1 MSKSKKSVIIII
13 TAICAFLI
21 ITAALSAGITYSV
34 MNKGNDLSLSGSYSM
49 AGEGTGSKNVLAL
62 SVIDEKNESD
72 GNYKIYRDNKLTQ
85 SGKYVISSDKKSAT
99 LYQYDKPCA
108 MIYINDGKYYYTD
121 STFSPY
127 EITRISDSELEF

>member
-1 MSKSKKSVIIII
+1 MKKKSIIVIL
-13 TAICAFLI
+13 AFLI

-34 MNKGNDLSLSGSYSM
+34 MNKGNDLSLSG
-49 AGEGTGSKNVLAL
+49 TGSKNVLAL
-62 SVIDEKNESD
+62 SVIDEKSESG

-121 STFSPY
+121 SAFSPY

>member
-1 MSKSKKSVIIII
+1 MTMKKKSIIVIL
-13 TAICAFLI
+13 AFLI

-62 SVIDEKNESD
+62 SVIDEKNESG

-99 LYQYDKPCA
+99 LY
-108 MIYINDGKYYYTD
+108 INDGTYYYTD
-121 STFSPY
+121 SAFSPY

>member
-1 MSKSKKSVIIII
+1 MIMKKKSIVVIL
-13 TAICAFLI
+13 ALLI
-21 ITAALSAGITYSV
+21 VTAALSAGITYSV

-62 SVIDEKNESD
+62 SVIDEKSES
-72 GNYKIYRDNKLTQ
+72 GGSYKIYRDNKLMQ

-99 LYQYDKPCA
+99 LYQDGKACGL
-108 MIYINDGKYYYTD
+108 IYINDGKYYYTD

>member
-13 TAICAFLI
+13 SAICVFL
-21 ITAALSAGITYSV
+21 TAALSAGITYSV

-62 SVIDEKNESD
+62 SVIDEKNESG

-99 LYQYDKPCA
+99 LYQNDKPCA

-121 STFSPY
+121 SAFSPY

>member
-1 MSKSKKSVIIII
+1 MKKKSIIVIF
-13 TAICAFLI
+13 AFLI
-21 ITAALSAGITYSV
+21 IAAALSAGITYSV

-62 SVIDEKNESD
+62 SVIDEKNESG

-99 LYQYDKPCA
+99 LYQNDKPCA
-108 MIYINDGKYYYTD
+108 MI
-121 STFSPY
+121 
-127 EITRISDSELEF
+127 

>member
-1 MSKSKKSVIIII
+1 
-13 TAICAFLI
+13 
-21 ITAALSAGITYSV
+21 

-62 SVIDEKNESD
+62 SVIDEKSESG

-121 STFSPY
+121 SAFSPY

>member
-13 TAICAFLI
+13 SAICAFLI
-21 ITAALSAGITYSV
+21 AALSAGITYSV

-62 SVIDEKNESD
+62 SVIDEKNENG

-85 SGKYVISSDKKSAT
+85 SGKYVVSSDKKSAT

>member
-13 TAICAFLI
+13 SAICVFLI
-21 ITAALSAGITYSV
+21 AALSEGITYSV

-62 SVIDEKNESD
+62 SVIDEKNESG

-99 LYQYDKPCA
+99 LYQNDKPCA

-121 STFSPY
+121 SAFSPY

>member
-1 MSKSKKSVIIII
+1 MIMKKKSIIVIL
-13 TAICAFLI
+13 AFLI

-34 MNKGNDLSLSGSYSM
+34 MNKGNDLSLSGSHSM

-62 SVIDEKNESD
+62 SVIDEKNESG

-99 LYQYDKPCA
+99 LYKDDKPCG
-108 MIYINDGKYYYTD
+108 MIYINDGTYYYTD
-121 STFSPY
+121 SAFSPY

>member
-13 TAICAFLI
+13 SAICVFLI
-21 ITAALSAGITYSV
+21 AALSAVITYSV

-62 SVIDEKNESD
+62 SVIDEKNESS

-99 LYQYDKPCA
+99 LYQNDKPCA

-121 STFSPY
+121 SAFSPY

>member
-1 MSKSKKSVIIII
+1 MII
-13 TAICAFLI
+13 A
-21 ITAALSAGITYSV
+21 AALSAGITYSV

-62 SVIDEKNESD
+62 SVIDEKNESG

-99 LYQYDKPCA
+99 LYQNDKPCA

-121 STFSPY
+121 SAFSPY

>member
-13 TAICAFLI
+13 SAICVFLI
-21 ITAALSAGITYSV
+21 AALSAGITYSV

-62 SVIDEKNESD
+62 SVIDEKNESG

-85 SGKYVISSDKKSAT
+85 SG
-99 LYQYDKPCA
+99 
-108 MIYINDGKYYYTD
+108 
-121 STFSPY
+121 TFVHSGLP
-127 EITRISDSELEF
+127 ILVLCLF

>member
-1 MSKSKKSVIIII
+1 MKKKSIIVIL
-13 TAICAFLI
+13 AFLI

-49 AGEGTGSKNVLAL
+49 AGEGTGSKNVFAL
-62 SVIDEKNESD
+62 SVIDEKSESG

-85 SGKYVISSDKKSAT
+85 SGKYVISSDKKSVT

-121 STFSPY
+121 SAFSPY

>member
-13 TAICAFLI
+13 SAICVFLI
-21 ITAALSAGITYSV
+21 AALSAGITYSV

-62 SVIDEKNESD
+62 SVIDEKNESG

-99 LYQYDKPCA
+99 LYKDDKPCA

-121 STFSPY
+121 SAFSPY

>member
-1 MSKSKKSVIIII
+1 MKKKSIIVIL
-13 TAICAFLI
+13 AFLI

-62 SVIDEKNESD
+62 SVIDEKNESG
-72 GNYKIYRDNKLTQ
+72 GNYKIYRDKLTQ
-85 SGKYVISSDKKSAT
+85 SGKYVISNDKKSAT
-99 LYQYDKPCA
+99 LYQNDKPCA

>member
-1 MSKSKKSVIIII
+1 MKKKSIIVIL
-13 TAICAFLI
+13 AFLI

-49 AGEGTGSKNVLAL
+49 AGEGMGSKNVLAL
-62 SVIDEKNESD
+62 SVIDEKKESG

-99 LYQYDKPCA
+99 LYQNDKP
-108 MIYINDGKYYYTD
+108 YYTD
-121 STFSPY
+121 SAFSPY